1 MTIEISRRAFTLSAL
16 SALAA
21 PALIRPGMARAA
33 TGQVVAAT
41 FPGSWED
48 AYRTV
53 LTPMVKEAGFELTI
67 APALAQDQIAK
78 LMASPGQPPYD
89 ALLVSPGQSAVLI
102 DAGLIEKIDPS
113 KLKNW
118 SKLSP
123 AAQSAWGPYVT
134 IEVNGIAFNP
144 EVVDRP
150 SGYKALF
157 EDPQY
162 KGNVAQIGFGSN
174 TATMAWTEI
183 NKLYGGTYENMQPV
197 FDLIR
202 THLQDLVI
210 ATSGSNQMTMY
221 QQGEV
226 AVFMAS
232 TGNVAKLRELGM
244 AAEFVHPES
253 GSPAVPVS
261 IHLVK
266 GAQDPDAVY
275 AYMDA
280 AISAAAQTAFGEA
293 PTAMIPTNTD
303 VPFSS
308 VVAAYVTPEQLAAA
322 VYPDWAAINRYRAD
336 WTQTFDRIVSQ

>member
-1 MTIEISRRAFTLSAL
+1 MTFALSRRAFTLSAL

-21 PALIRPGMARAA
+21 PALIRPGTARAA
-33 TGQVVAAT
+33 AGQVVAAT
-41 FPGSWED
+41 FPGTWED
-48 AYRTV
+48 AYRTL
-53 LTPMVKEAGFELTI
+53 LTPMVKAAGYDLTI

-102 DAGLIEKIDPS
+102 EAGLIEKIDPER
-113 KLKNW
+113 LTNW
-118 SKLSP
+118 SRLAP
-123 AAQSAWGPYVT
+123 AAQSEWGPHVT
-134 IEVNGIAFNP
+134 IEVNGIAYNP
-144 EVVDRP
+144 EAVGRP
-150 SGYKALF
+150 SGYRALF

-162 KGNVAQIGFGSN
+162 AGRVAQIGFGSN

-183 NKLYGGTYENMQPV
+183 NKLYGGDYENMRPV

-202 THLQDLVI
+202 AHLPDLVI

-232 TGNVAKLRELGM
+232 TGNVAKLRELGL

-266 GAQDPDAVY
+266 GARDPEAVY

-280 AISAAAQTAFGEA
+280 AISAAAQVALAEA
-293 PTAMIPTNTD
+293 PTAMIPTNRD
-303 VPFSS
+303 APFSE
-308 VVAAYVTPEQLAAA
+308 VVAQYVTPEQLAAA
-322 VYPDWAAINRYRAD
+322 VYPDWAAINRHRAD
-336 WTQTFDRIVSQ
+336 WTQTFDRIVAQ

>member
-1 MTIEISRRAFTLSAL
+1 MKLDLSRRTFTLSAL

-21 PALIRPGMARAA
+21 PALIRPARAA
-33 TGQVVAAT
+33 TGPVVAAA

-48 AYRTV
+48 AYRTIV
-53 LTPMVKEAGFELTI
+53 APIAKEAGADVTI

-89 ALLVSPGQSAVLI
+89 ALLVSPGQTATLI
-102 DAGLIEKIDPS
+102 EAGLIEKIDPS
-113 KLKNW
+113 KLSNW
-118 SKLSP
+118 AKLSP
-123 AAQSAWGPYVT
+123 TAQDEWGPHVT
-134 IEVNGIAFNP
+134 IEVNGIAYNP

-150 SGYKALF
+150 AGYKALF

-162 KGNVAQIGFGSN
+162 DGQVAFIGFGSN

-183 NKLYGGTYENMQPV
+183 NKIYGGTYEDMQPV
-197 FDLIR
+197 FDLIQA
-202 THLQDLVI
+202 HLPKIGAI

-221 QQGEV
+221 QQGEI

-244 AAEFVHPES
+244 PCEFAHPES
-253 GSPAVPVS
+253 GSPSVPVA

-266 GAQDPDAVY
+266 GAQNPDAVY

-280 AISAAAQTAFGEA
+280 AISAAAQAKLAEA

-303 VPFSS
+303 VPYSAIVS
-308 VVAAYVTPEQLAAA
+308 EYVTPEQVAAA
-322 VYPDWAAINRYRAD
+322 VYPDWNAINKHRAE
-336 WTQTFDRIVSQ
+336 WTDTFDRLIVG